1 MNKKASELNLEL
13 REITLKVENLCK
25 DYGEI
30 KASDNLN
37 FQAYKGD
44 IIALLGPNGAGKST
58 LMNMIAGYLAPTSG
72 KIEVMGKNIAAF
84 SMEAKECIGFLPEGA
99 PLYRCDKCGWEP
111 DDPSNPPKFCPECG
125 DVFDENDKQ

>member
-1 MNKKASELNLEL
+1 MNKKANELNLEL

-25 DYGEI
+25 DYDEI

-58 LMNMIAGYLAPTSG
+58 
-72 KIEVMGKNIAAF
+72 
-84 SMEAKECIGFLPEGA
+84 
-99 PLYRCDKCGWEP
+99 
-111 DDPSNPPKFCPECG
+111 
-125 DVFDENDKQ
+125 